1 MARTNSTHNKKI
13 YLSIVGGRFAEK
25 VDKDTAGAVSRKN
38 KKEEIVWEILNDKK
52 IGRASCRERV

>member
-38 KKEEIVWEILNDKK
+38 KKEEIVWEIL
-52 IGRASCRERV
+52 S